1 MGVENLAVVQGLGVA
16 VAKDDDAVAVV
27 PGNETAITDLGLAEG
42 VELAAGGR
50 QGALIGET
58 SLGKEGGLGGLL
70 DAVGVEDA
78 GGGVILLELGV
89 DAEGEVGAVEL
100 RDGVFGPADEE
111 ETAFLVEGG
120 GICAI
125 VTGGEEAGHGGEDVV
140 PGVGGLAELAES
152 L

>member
-1 MGVENLAVVQGLGVA
+1 MA

-27 PGNETAITDLGLAEG
+27 AGDEAAVAHLGLSER
-42 VELAAGGR
+42 VHRPAGGR

-58 SLGKEGGLGGLL
+58 GLGKEGGFGRLL
-70 DAVGVEDA
+70 DAVGIEDA

-89 DAEGEVGAVEL
+89 DAVGEVGAVEL
-100 RDGVFGPADEE
+100 GGGVFGPADEE

-125 VTGGEEAGHGGEDVV
+125 VTGGESPSYVCVTVFGRGE
-140 PGVGGLAELAES
+140 GIKGLRGIGNS
-152 L
+152 DFGFGISDF